1 MNHSKIY
8 LSTLLLSILTTLPA
22 TASKLPK
29 STTSAS
35 TNNNSAAPSNS
46 LLKTAQTLNQRGVD
60 SLAAGRADKAL
71 TDWKQAHKLYTEIKD
86 PNGIIGTKIN
96 QAQALQ
102 SLGFY
107 RQSLLTLQEV
117 NTNLQKQ
124 PDSDLKVRGLL
135 GLGNSLRALRIL
147 EQKTSPNQGATLS
160 AKETLTQALTIATAR
175 QDRAS
180 VDQINLS
187 LANTLQTIGGDREQ
201 EAIDTYQK
209 IAVDAAPLIRVQ
221 AQINLY
227 RLESAQKTAPNTLTF
242 LADTRKVLDAIAP
255 NRSTVYA
262 YINLAETIKKNQDGG
277 TPDRETL
284 MPVVKLLSTA
294 IGQAEKI
301 QDPRAEAQ
309 ALGSLGSLYALTGQN
324 KEAKSLT
331 QKALII
337 AESLPAPDLAY
348 RLDWQL
354 GKIIVANNPNEADL
368 KTATSAYSQ
377 AINHLK
383 SLRNDL
389 NAIDADLQFS
399 FRDSVEPVYR
409 EYVNLLLRDG
419 KPISETNLANARDL
433 IESLQVA
440 ELENFLRQG
449 CLDTFTVKLDKIDRS
464 AAVIYP
470 IVLPDRVAT
479 IVSMPGQ
486 PLRYSSQKMSAT
498 AVEEAVA
505 DLQTKIQDPS
515 FNSQQELVFKQ
526 KSKRIYDLML
536 APLAADLAKAKTKT
550 LVFVLDG
557 ALRNIP
563 MSALYD
569 GKQYLVENYNLAL
582 TPGLQLVPPQG
593 ETDKGRSK
601 VLLGGISESR
611 QGFSS
616 LPGVKPEIESISRL
630 IPNQKLLNEEFNSNL
645 VSTNLVASNSPIVHL
660 ATHGQFSSKAE
671 DTFILTWDNRL
682 GLDRLSTLL
691 QDRGTRSNNAI
702 DLLVLSACQTAT
714 GDNRATLG
722 LAGVAIKARA
732 KSTIASLW
740 SVSDEA
746 TQDLMTNLYQ
756 NLASKNLNK
765 GESLKLAQQSL
776 LKNPK
781 YRSPYYWAPFVL
793 VGNWQ

>member
-8 LSTLLLSILTTLPA
+8 LSTLLLSVLTTLPA

-46 LLKTAQTLNQRGVD
+46 LLNSAQKLNQRGAD
-60 SLAAGRADKAL
+60 FLAAGKADKAL

-124 PDSDLKVRGLL
+124 PDSELKVRGLM
-135 GLGNSLRALRIL
+135 GLGNSLRALRLL
-147 EQKTSPNQGATLS
+147 EQKPNPTPGETLG

-175 QDRAS
+175 QDRTS
-180 VDQINLS
+180 IDQINLS
-187 LANTLQTIGGDREQ
+187 LANTLQTIGGDQEQ

-209 IAVDAAPLIRVQ
+209 IALDAAPLVRVQ

-262 YINLAETIKKNQDGG
+262 YINLAETIKKNQEGG

-284 MPVVKLLSTA
+284 IPVAKLLSTA
-294 IGQAEKI
+294 IGQAKKI

-324 KEAKSLT
+324 KEAKNLT
-331 QKALII
+331 QKALVI

-419 KPISETNLANARDL
+419 KPVSETNLANARDL

-470 IVLPDRVAT
+470 IILPDRVVT
-479 IVSMPGQ
+479 IASMPGQ
-486 PLRYSSQKMSAT
+486 PLRYSSKKISAT

-505 DLQTKIQDPS
+505 ELQTKIQDPS
-515 FNSQQELVFKQ
+515 FTAQQELAFKQ

-536 APLAADLAKAKTKT
+536 APLAGDLVKAKTKT

-563 MSALYD
+563 MSVLYD
-569 GKQYLVENYNLAL
+569 GKKYLVENYNLAL

-593 ETDKGRSK
+593 ETDKARSK
-601 VLLGGISESR
+601 VLLGGISEGR
-611 QGFSS
+611 QGFSP

-630 IPNQKLLNEEFNSNL
+630 IPNQKLLNQEFNNNL
-645 VSTNLVASNSPIVHL
+645 VSTNLVASNTPIVHL

-682 GLDRLSTLL
+682 GLDRLSNLL
-691 QDRGTRSNNAI
+691 QDRGTRSNSAI

-746 TQDLMTNLYQ
+746 TQSLMINLYQ

-765 GESLKLAQQSL
+765 GESLKLAQQNL
-776 LKNPK
+776 LQNPK